1 MSLRFPRLPIH
12 LSHTDRL
19 HIAKKHGSS
28 FLRVAHHHHHAAGS
42 CRQTQRVFTV
52 HTNSALPD
60 LTTHRN
66 HNHNYS
72 SLASSPLPPSS
83 PPSSASS
90 SASVHVPIPS
100 DAQRQT
106 IYALATPPGKGGVA
120 IIRISGPDARVV
132 FGRIVRP
139 LSKSQSRS
147 LAGYDP
153 ESKGKGKG
161 KEDFGLGAE
170 LELEPRKMVRCTVVD
185 PVSGEALDDGL
196 AVFFKAP
203 NSFTTEDV
211 LELHLHSGR
220 AVISSVLSALQR
232 LSVPQPSSSR
242 GRGIYPDTEDERPLL
257 LRQAERGE
265 FTRRAYLGGRL
276 DLTQAE
282 ALRDLIDAET
292 EAQRRVAL
300 SAARGSARAKFESI
314 RGEII
319 RAMAMT
325 EALIDFGE
333 GEDLEEG
340 VFDQARRIVRRLH
353 DNIVGYLADSRR
365 GEILRSGIRLAIF
378 GPPNAGKSSL
388 LNYLA
393 GREAAI
399 VTPIP
404 GTTRDVVELTLDIGG
419 LPVVVADTAGLRKT
433 QDAVERIGVERAQ
446 ERVAESDVSLCVLSI
461 PDILGLA
468 AGEGDGDGDGDGDDE
483 IVHVPE
489 AVREMMTRSTDAF
502 VLLNKTDLC
511 SAEDR
516 LRAERALAA
525 SISLSRSKRCAAT
538 TRSGTGGGGGGVG
551 GIWSVS
557 LTCGEGLDRFLSE
570 FGRALGDRYMLG
582 REDEVVVSNAR
593 QRAQM
598 ERAQEYLASFL
609 GTGDVVVAA
618 EELRYAANAIGKITG
633 VIDVEDVLDV
643 IFREFCIGK

>member
-1 MSLRFPRLPIH
+1 MFLRVSRLPI
-12 LSHTDRL
+12 SYGRSGV
-19 HIAKKHGSS
+19 AKTRSS
-28 FLRVAHHHHHAAGS
+28 LFLRVAHHHNVT
-42 CRQTQRVFTV
+42 RRVFTSCNL
-52 HTNSALPD
+52 NS
-60 LTTHRN
+60 TTHRN
-66 HNHNYS
+66 HKHNYS
-72 SLASSPLPPSS
+72 SLASSPLALSSSSS
-83 PPSSASS
+83 PSS
-90 SASVHVPIPS
+90 SASAPAPASAHIPIPS

-120 IIRISGPDARVV
+120 IIRVSGPDASAV
-132 FGRIVRP
+132 FRRIVRP
-139 LSKSQSRS
+139 VSKSKSKSRS
-147 LAGYDP
+147 LAEYDS
-153 ESKGKGKG
+153 EGKGKG
-161 KEDFGLGAE
+161 KDKEDVG
-170 LELEPRKMVRCTVVD
+170 LEPRKMVRCTVVD

-220 AVISSVLSALQR
+220 AIISGVLSALQR
-232 LSVPQPSSSR
+232 LSVPLPSSSQD
-242 GRGIYPDTEDERPLL
+242 RGIYSNPEDERPLL
-257 LRQAERGE
+257 LRPAERGE

-300 SAARGSARAKFESI
+300 SAARGSARAKFETI

-340 VFDQARRIVRRLH
+340 VFDQARQIVRGLH
-353 DNIVGYLADSRR
+353 DTIAGYLADGRR

-433 QDAVERIGVERAQ
+433 EDAVERIGVERAQ
-446 ERVAESDVSLCVLSI
+446 QRVVESDVSLCVLSI
-461 PDILGLA
+461 PDILGLD
-468 AGEGDGDGDGDGDDE
+468 DGMPLPLAR
-483 IVHVPE
+483 VPE
-489 AVREMMTRSTDAF
+489 EAREMMTRSTY
-502 VLLNKTDLC
+502 VLLNKSDLC
-511 SAEDR
+511 SGEDK

-525 SISLSRSKRCAAT
+525 LSMSC
-538 TRSGTGGGGGGVG
+538 GTGGGVG

-557 LTCGEGLDRFLSE
+557 LTCGDGLDRFLSE
-570 FGRALGDRYMLG
+570 IGRALGERYG
-582 REDEVVVSNAR
+582 GEEVIVSNAR

-609 GTGDVVVAA
+609 TTGDVVVAA

-633 VIDVEDVLDV
+633 LIDVEDVLDV

>member
-1 MSLRFPRLPIH
+1 MSLRLPRLPIC
-12 LSHTDRL
+12 LSYNGRL
-19 HIAKKHGSS
+19 GVAKEHGPTS
-28 FLRVAHHHHHAAGS
+28 LRVIGRHAAGH
-42 CRQTQRVFTV
+42 RQTRRIFTV
-52 HTNSALPD
+52 HNNSAL
-60 LTTHRN
+60 LNSTTRRHR
-66 HNHNYS
+66 NHNYS
-72 SLASSPLPPSS
+72 SLASSPLALSSSSSSSLSS
-83 PPSSASS
+83 PPLSSAST
-90 SASVHVPIPS
+90 SAHIPIPS

-120 IIRISGPDARVV
+120 IIRVSGPDASAV
-132 FGRIVRP
+132 FQHIVRP
-139 LSKSQSRS
+139 ISKSKSRS
-147 LAGYDP
+147 LAGYDS
-153 ESKGKGKG
+153 EGKRKDKG
-161 KEDFGLGAE
+161 KENV
-170 LELEPRKMVRCTVVD
+170 ELEPRKMVRCTVVD
-185 PVSGEALDDGL
+185 PVSGEELDDGL
-196 AVFFKAP
+196 VVFFKAP
-203 NSFTTEDV
+203 NSFTTQDV

-232 LSVPQPSSSR
+232 LSVPLPSSSQER
-242 GRGIYPDTEDERPLL
+242 GAYPETENERPLL

-340 VFDQARRIVRRLH
+340 VFDQARRIVTRLH
-353 DNIVGYLADSRR
+353 DTIAGYLADSRR

-433 QDAVERIGVERAQ
+433 QDAVEKIGVERAQ
-446 ERVAESDVSLCVLSI
+446 QRIAESDVSLCVLSI

-468 AGEGDGDGDGDGDDE
+468 AGKGVGDDG
-483 IVHVPE
+483 IPLPLPRADASMPE
-489 AVREMMTRSTDAF
+489 DVRKMMTRSTY

-511 SAEDR
+511 SLEDR

-525 SISLSRSKRCAAT
+525 SMLLSSSRCCAAT
-538 TRSGTGGGGGGVG
+538 TPSGGREETGGTG

-557 LTCGEGLDRFLSE
+557 LTCGEGLDRFLNE
-570 FGRALGDRYMLG
+570 FGRALGDRYMLRG
-582 REDEVVVSNAR
+582 REEDEIVVSNAR

-598 ERAQEYLASFL
+598 ERAQEYMASFL

-633 VIDVEDVLDV
+633 GIDVEDVLDV

>member
-1 MSLRFPRLPIH
+1 MSLRISRLPIY
-12 LSHTDRL
+12 LSYDGRL
-19 HIAKKHGSS
+19 GVAKKLGSS
-28 FLRVAHHHHHAAGS
+28 FLRVAHQHHAA
-42 CRQTQRVFTV
+42 RRVFTSY
-52 HTNSALPD
+52 NSVLNS
-60 LTTHRN
+60 TTHRN
-66 HNHNYS
+66 HEHNYS
-72 SLASSPLPPSS
+72 SLASSP
-83 PPSSASS
+83 SS
-90 SASVHVPIPS
+90 SSSFASAPASAHIPIPS

-120 IIRISGPDARVV
+120 IIRISGPDASAV

-139 LSKSQSRS
+139 VSKSKSRS
-147 LAGYDP
+147 LAGYDL
-153 ESKGKGKG
+153 EGRGKGKG
-161 KEDFGLGAE
+161 KEDVG
-170 LELEPRKMVRCTVVD
+170 LEPRKMVRCTVVD
-185 PVSGEALDDGL
+185 PVSDEALDDGL
-196 AVFFKAP
+196 AVFFKGIAP

-232 LSVPQPSSSR
+232 LSVPLPSSSQER
-242 GRGIYPDTEDERPLL
+242 GSYSDTEDERPLL

-340 VFDQARRIVRRLH
+340 VFDQARQIVQKLRET
-353 DNIVGYLADSRR
+353 IAGYLADSRR

-404 GTTRDVVELTLDIGG
+404 GTTRDVVELSVDIGG

-433 QDAVERIGVERAQ
+433 QDAVEQIGVERAQ
-446 ERVAESDVSLCVLSI
+446 QRVAESDVSLCVLSI
-461 PDILGLA
+461 PDILGLD
-468 AGEGDGDGDGDGDDE
+468 DG
-483 IVHVPE
+483 IPLPRVPE
-489 AVREMMTRSTDAF
+489 EAREMMTRSTY

-511 SAEDR
+511 SGEDK

-525 SISLSRSKRCAAT
+525 LSMS
-538 TRSGTGGGGGGVG
+538 SSG

-557 LTCGEGLDRFLSE
+557 LTCGEGLDRFMSE

-582 REDEVVVSNAR
+582 REDVVSNAR
-593 QRAQM
+593 QGAQM

-609 GTGDVVVAA
+609 RTGDVVVAA

-633 VIDVEDVLDV
+633 GIEVEDVLDV